1 MSDTLLTL
9 QRRMAAAVMEPLTR
23 NETTRKTRRD
33 GVGMQRE
40 AGDFIKPNSSLTS
53 FERLEIYNQQYWF
66 RLYSSFEDDFPGLL
80 AVLGRET
87 FERVMRAYLDACPS
101 TSFSLRDLG
110 SRLHGF
116 LRKNVELTGPKSRLA
131 QEVVLVEWAHIE
143 AYDAAT
149 VSPFPPESFASIGDE
164 TILEL
169 QPSVR
174 LLDLSYPVDELLIA
188 MRQDAGSNDTSS
200 NNATAARKISVVRRV
215 AQLRPDP
222 IMLAVHRQEFTVY
235 YKRLRM
241 EEYRMLTA
249 IQTGVPLSDVFATA
263 FNNSLLDETAQ
274 AALLQEC
281 FQQWAVLGWLC
292 APQRSNRPISRSGD
306 SR

>member
-1 MSDTLLTL
+1 MSGVLLEL
-9 QRRMAAAVMEPLTR
+9 QKRMSAAVMEPLTGQ
-23 NETTRKTRRD
+23 ESTRKTRRD
-33 GVGMQRE
+33 GVTMEQE
-40 AGDFIKPNSSLTS
+40 AAAFIKPNAVLTS
-53 FERLEIYNQQYWF
+53 FERLEIYNRQYWF

-80 AVLGRET
+80 AVLGRKT

-110 SRLHGF
+110 SRLYSF
-116 LRKNVELTGPKSRLA
+116 LRENVELTGPKSRLA
-131 QEVVLVEWAHIE
+131 QEIVRVEWAHIE

-149 VSPFPPESFASIGDE
+149 VSPFPPESFASICDE

-200 NNATAARKISVVRRV
+200 NNATAVRKISVVRRV
-215 AQLRPDP
+215 AQLRPDSTL
-222 IMLAVHRQEFTVY
+222 LAVHRQEFTVY
-235 YKRLRM
+235 YKRLRL

-249 IQTGVPLSDVFATA
+249 IQSGASLGEVFATA
-263 FNNSLLDETAQ
+263 FNNSAMDEPAQ
-274 AALLQEC
+274 AALLHEC

-292 APQRSNRPISRSGD
+292 APQDSNRHTARSGVD
-306 SR
+306 R